1 MKKLIL
7 ILIFLTTAFAG
18 YSQRD
23 SVAGKKDTLICVT
36 PTELRNAV
44 KTSDSLA
51 VAKKLIQE
59 QEKTITLQKELSEKD
74 KQLIQE
80 SARLNDA
87 NKFIIANLD
96 KQVNNLT
103 TTNRLMLDNEAY
115 LKNRLLLQKR
125 KTFFITSAFVTVIGS
140 AVYFLAR

>member
-1 MKKLIL
+1 M
-7 ILIFLTTAFAG
+7 
-18 YSQRD
+18 
-23 SVAGKKDTLICVT
+23 AGKKDTLICVT